1 MQVSSVKQDG
11 STGISTSPGQTSST
25 RQSGS
30 TGTSTSTG
38 SQSSSS
44 TAIKGL
50 SQDDFLKLLLTQLQ
64 AQDPLKP
71 LDNQEFAAQLATF
84 NSLDQLIN
92 INKKLDAFQGQQT
105 QLSQLEATALIGKE
119 VSAEGDSVGLEA
131 GQSTELHYA
140 LEANAAR
147 VVVNIKGNTGNLVRA
162 LEVGGQQA
170 GDHTVT
176 WDGKDTAGKSLEAG
190 TYTFEVA
197 AVDANKNKVGASTFV
212 QGLVTGMSLVGSEPQ
227 LEVNGTQIPVSA
239 VTSVHAA
246 K

>member
-1 MQVSSVKQDG
+1 MQVSSL
-11 STGISTSPGQTSST
+11 TSDTTAG
-25 RQSGS
+25 
-30 TGTSTSTG
+30 TSTG
-38 SQSSSS
+38 SQSSSA

-92 INKKLDAFQGQQT
+92 INKKLESTQGQQL

-119 VSAEGDSVGLEA
+119 VRAAGNQIKLEA
-131 GQSTELHYA
+131 GRSTEMHYA
-140 LEANAAR
+140 LEANAGR
-147 VVVNIKGNTGNLVRA
+147 VVVNIKDNAGNLVRA

-176 WDGKDTAGKSLEAG
+176 WDGKGANGKPLAAG

-197 AVDANKNKVGASTFV
+197 AIDVNKNKVGASAFM
-212 QGLVTGMSLVGSEPQ
+212 QGLVTGVSLVGSEPQ
-227 LEVNGTQIPVSA
+227 LEVNGAQVPVSA
-239 VTSVHAA
+239 VTSVYAA
-246 K
+246 E